1 MRFFLTPHS
10 AVKLKWQK
18 FFPISR
24 NLRKKRQTSD
34 QFFFLIKHNKSFR
47 TKYLSKSLFMFLL
60 SFGLVKSNTKF
71 WLGSTFAIISS
82 FFYNI
87 LPIYHQH
94 HVSSSSPSVSLQKT
108 KCVQK
113 TFQKE
118 RVKSTH
124 YFISNVLT
132 NISNNYLHHLAI
144 LKKKYKKL
152 LHLKLEK
159 KE

>member
-82 FFYNI
+82 FFLQYSADI
-87 LPIYHQH
+87 
-94 HVSSSSPSVSLQKT
+94 SPTSRIIIVPFCFSAENKMCT
-108 KCVQK
+108 KK
-113 TFQKE
+113 HF
-118 RVKSTH
+118 
-124 YFISNVLT
+124 
-132 NISNNYLHHLAI
+132 
-144 LKKKYKKL
+144 KKKEWNQHTILSQMYWQIYQTIIYIIWQF
-152 LHLKLEK
+152 
-159 KE
+159 